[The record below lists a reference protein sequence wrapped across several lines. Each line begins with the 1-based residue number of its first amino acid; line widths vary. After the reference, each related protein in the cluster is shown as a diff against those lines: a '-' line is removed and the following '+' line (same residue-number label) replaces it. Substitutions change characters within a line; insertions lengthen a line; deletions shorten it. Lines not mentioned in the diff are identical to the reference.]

1 MSTPNPLAPQ
11 GSLLEQQG
19 RGRSTFQIISFIGA
33 LHVVFLCGL
42 LWIGCKKEE
51 APKSPDA
58 GLAADGLPPLR
69 DASGQVTPPPSP
81 TEVLPPVQNP
91 VAGTTG
97 PATTAP
103 TNLPPVPEAVM
114 IPPPPVTEVPPAA
127 GTTHKVQK
135 GETGVTIAKR
145 HGVTLK
151 ALQEANPNVN
161 WNRLKV
167 DDVVQIP
174 AASAPAP
181 SSAAAPAAA
190 HEAAGTASVYE
201 VKPGDTGTK
210 IAKATGVSW
219 KRIRA
224 ANNLKSD
231 TVRVGQ
237 KLKIPGGS
245 APAAS
250 AAAPAPAPAPA
261 PVAVPLPTS
270 TGLPGGASSPTGT
283 PR

>member
-11 GSLLEQQG
+11 GSLLEQQS

-51 APKSPDA
+51 APKPPEA

-69 DASGQVTPPPSP
+69 ESTP
-81 TEVLPPVQNP
+81 VNPPVASTDPALAAQNP
-91 VAGTTG
+91 VAE
-97 PATTAP
+97 PATNVAP
-103 TNLPPVPEAVM
+103 APVAAPLSPPPLT
-114 IPPPPVTEVPPAA
+114 PPPPAPETPVSA

-135 GETGVTIAKR
+135 GDTGMAIAKR

-161 WNRLKV
+161 WNRLKL
-167 DDVVQIP
+167 DDVLQIP
-174 AASAPAP
+174 AASAPASP
-181 SSAAAPAAA
+181 APGGPAPAVAPEAAAD
-190 HEAAGTASVYE
+190 GSTYQ
-201 VKPGDTGTK
+201 VKAGDTGTK

-231 TVRVGQ
+231 SVRVGQ
-237 KLKIPGGS
+237 KLKIPAGGT
-245 APAAS
+245 
-250 AAAPAPAPAPA
+250 AAAPSAPAPA
-261 PVAVPLPTS
+261 PVAVPLAPPA
-270 TGLPGGASSPTGT
+270 GAPAAPAAPVVLP
-283 PR
+283 R

>member
-69 DASGQVTPPPSP
+69 DASGPVTPPPSP

-91 VAGTTG
+91 VAGTTGTTG

-114 IPPPPVTEVPPAA
+114 IPPPPVTEVPAA
-127 GTTHKVQK
+127 AASTHKVQK
-135 GETGVTIAKR
+135 GETGAAIAKR

-181 SSAAAPAAA
+181 AAA
-190 HEAAGTASVYE
+190 HEGSAPASGAASTYE

-250 AAAPAPAPAPA
+250 AAAPAPAPASAPA

-270 TGLPGGASSPTGT
+270 TGT

>member
-51 APKSPDA
+51 APKVPDA

-69 DASGQVTPPPSP
+69 DFSGPVTPPPSP

-91 VAGTTG
+91 VVPG
-97 PATTAP
+97 PGPVASMP
-103 TNLPPVPEAVM
+103 TNVPPVPEVEM
-114 IPPPPVTEVPPAA
+114 TPPAPVTEVPPAA
-127 GTTHKVQK
+127 STHKVQK
-135 GETGVTIAKR
+135 GDTGVAIAKR

-174 AASAPAP
+174 AASTPAPARGEG
-181 SSAAAPAAA
+181 AAP
-190 HEAAGTASVYE
+190 EAGATASVYE

-224 ANNLKSD
+224 ANNMKND

-237 KLKIPGGS
+237 KLKIPAGA
-245 APAAS
+245 APASSS
-250 AAAPAPAPAPA
+250 AAPAPAPA
-261 PVAVPLPTS
+261 PVAVPLAPS
-270 TGLPGGASSPTGT
+270 AGQPGLPASPTGT